1 MKGENIVKI
10 FIAGAKSIN
19 SLDAFVQKK
28 LMSICQKNYDVVV
41 GDCYGVD
48 SLVQKFYANVGY
60 RNIEI
65 FASNGKARNNVGNW
79 TVHNVPVPAGVRG
92 FEFYKQKDIAM
103 ANTADYGFMIWDGE
117 SKGTLNNM
125 INLISRNKPVM
136 VYLINQKK
144 VLTVETTEDLNE
156 LFRNCNKETKSL
168 YLKLRGKEN
177 LQISMPV

>member
-79 TVHNVPVPAGVRG
+79 TVHNVPVPASVRG

-144 VLTVETTEDLNE
+144 VLTVENTEDLNE
-156 LFRNCNKETKSL
+156 LLRNCNKETKSL

>member
-1 MKGENIVKI
+1 MP
-10 FIAGAKSIN
+10 
-19 SLDAFVQKK
+19 
-28 LMSICQKNYDVVV
+28 
-41 GDCYGVD
+41 
-48 SLVQKFYANVGY
+48 
-60 RNIEI
+60 
-65 FASNGKARNNVGNW
+65 AS
-79 TVHNVPVPAGVRG
+79 VRG

-144 VLTVETTEDLNE
+144 VLTVENTEDLNE

-168 YLKLRGKEN
+168 YLKLRGKDN

>member
-1 MKGENIVKI
+1 
-10 FIAGAKSIN
+10 
-19 SLDAFVQKK
+19 
-28 LMSICQKNYDVVV
+28 MSICQKNYDVVV

-48 SLVQKFYANVGY
+48 SLVQKFYANIGY

-79 TVHNVPVPAGVRG
+79 MVHNVPVPASVRG

-144 VLTVETTEDLNE
+144 VLTVENTEDLNE

-168 YLKLRGKEN
+168 YLKLRGKDN

>member
-1 MKGENIVKI
+1 
-10 FIAGAKSIN
+10 
-19 SLDAFVQKK
+19 
-28 LMSICQKNYDVVV
+28 
-41 GDCYGVD
+41 
-48 SLVQKFYANVGY
+48 
-60 RNIEI
+60 
-65 FASNGKARNNVGNW
+65 
-79 TVHNVPVPAGVRG
+79 
-92 FEFYKQKDIAM
+92 M

-125 INLISRNKPVM
+125 IDLISRNKPVM

-144 VLTVETTEDLNE
+144 VLTVENTEDLNE

>member
-1 MKGENIVKI
+1 M
-10 FIAGAKSIN
+10 
-19 SLDAFVQKK
+19 
-28 LMSICQKNYDVVV
+28 
-41 GDCYGVD
+41 
-48 SLVQKFYANVGY
+48 
-60 RNIEI
+60 
-65 FASNGKARNNVGNW
+65 
-79 TVHNVPVPAGVRG
+79 VHNVPVPASVRG

-144 VLTVETTEDLNE
+144 VLTVENTEDLNE

>member
-1 MKGENIVKI
+1 M
-10 FIAGAKSIN
+10 
-19 SLDAFVQKK
+19 
-28 LMSICQKNYDVVV
+28 
-41 GDCYGVD
+41 D

-79 TVHNVPVPAGVRG
+79 TVHNGPVPASVRG

-136 VYLINQKK
+136 VYLINKKK
-144 VLTVETTEDLNE
+144 VLTVENTEDLNE

-168 YLKLRGKEN
+168 YLKLRVKDN

>member
-79 TVHNVPVPAGVRG
+79 TVHNVPVPASVRG
-92 FEFYKQKDIAM
+92 
-103 ANTADYGFMIWDGE
+103 
-117 SKGTLNNM
+117 
-125 INLISRNKPVM
+125 
-136 VYLINQKK
+136 
-144 VLTVETTEDLNE
+144 
-156 LFRNCNKETKSL
+156 
-168 YLKLRGKEN
+168 
-177 LQISMPV
+177 

>member
-1 MKGENIVKI
+1 MKI

-28 LMSICQKNYDVVV
+28 LSSIYQKNYDVIV
-41 GDCYGVD
+41 GDCHGVD

-60 RNIEI
+60 KNIEV

-79 TVHNVPVPAGVRG
+79 TVHNVPVPGSVRG
-92 FEFYKQKDIAM
+92 FEFYKQKDVAM
-103 ANTADYGFMIWDGE
+103 AKAADYGFMIWDGE

-125 INLISRNKPVM
+125 INLISRSKPVM

-144 VLTVETTEDLNE
+144 FFTAESMEDLNE
-156 LFRNCNKETKSL
+156 LLRGCNTETKSL

-177 LQISMPV
+177 LQISIPV

>member
-1 MKGENIVKI
+1 MP
-10 FIAGAKSIN
+10 
-19 SLDAFVQKK
+19 
-28 LMSICQKNYDVVV
+28 
-41 GDCYGVD
+41 
-48 SLVQKFYANVGY
+48 
-60 RNIEI
+60 
-65 FASNGKARNNVGNW
+65 AS
-79 TVHNVPVPAGVRG
+79 VRG
-92 FEFYKQKDIAM
+92 FQFYKQKDIAM

-125 INLISRNKPVM
+125 IDLISRNKPVM

-144 VLTVETTEDLNE
+144 VLTVENTEDLNE